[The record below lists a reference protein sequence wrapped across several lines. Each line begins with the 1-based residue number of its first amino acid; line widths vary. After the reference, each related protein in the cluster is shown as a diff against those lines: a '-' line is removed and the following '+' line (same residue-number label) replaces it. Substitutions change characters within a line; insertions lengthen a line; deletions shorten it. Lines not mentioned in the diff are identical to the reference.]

1 MSRVLFLIIIIIFL
15 LGFFIYGNFLSKILG
30 IDKNRKTPA
39 IYKFDGIDYVP
50 AKNSIVLFGHH
61 FSSIAGAGPIIG
73 PIFALIFWG
82 WLPAL
87 LWILIGSIFLGG
99 VSDFVSMFIS
109 VREDGKSIGEISK
122 KYISRGAGFS
132 FLLFLCFSLLIVI
145 AVFSSLCAQT
155 FVSTPQMVIPSI
167 GLIFV
172 AIFTGILIYRTNIPL
187 FLSTIIGI
195 ILLFILILLG
205 DKFPLKIPLKNAF
218 LIWIIILL
226 IYSYFASILPVNI
239 LLQPRDYLSSFLLFF
254 GIVVLVLGIF
264 LKPSP
269 IDKINLFNFSS
280 KIGPLF
286 PIMFITVAC
295 GAISGFHSII
305 ATGTSSKQVSNEK
318 DIKFIGYGAML
329 LEGLLAAGVVFIVA
343 FGLKEIPKGKNP
355 LEIFSLSFSK
365 NVFFLGKYSPYIALL
380 ILNSFILTTLD
391 TATRITRI
399 LIQEITGIKR
409 KYIATSIV
417 ILIGGYLALSGK
429 YEILWPLFGASN
441 QLVAGIALLTCSA
454 WLIYKRKNY
463 LVTFIPSMIMFL
475 ITITALMIKMPEL
488 LKIKNYVLFLI
499 DIILTI
505 LGIFII
511 GEFFI
516 KKFKKEEK

>member
-1 MSRVLFLIIIIIFL
+1 MSRFLFLITIIIFL
-15 LGFFIYGNFLSKILG
+15 AGFFIYGNFLSKILG
-30 IDKNRKTPA
+30 IDKNRKTPS

-50 AKNSIVLFGHH
+50 AKNPIVLFGHH

-82 WLPAL
+82 WVPAL

-109 VREDGKSIGEISK
+109 VREDGKSIGDISR
-122 KYISRGAGFS
+122 KYISRRTGFS

-155 FVSTPQMVIPSI
+155 FISMPEIVIPSI

-172 AIFTGILIYRTNIPL
+172 AIFIGILIYKTNIPV

-195 ILLFILILLG
+195 TLIFVLILLG
-205 DKFPLKIPLKNAF
+205 NKFPLKLTLKNAF
-218 LIWIIILL
+218 LIWMIILL
-226 IYSYFASILPVNI
+226 AYSYFASSLPVNI

-254 GIVVLVLGIF
+254 GIIVLVIGIF
-264 LKPSP
+264 LKPASMN
-269 IDKINLFNFSS
+269 KINLFNFSS

-286 PIMFITVAC
+286 PLMFITVAC
-295 GAISGFHSII
+295 GAISGFHSVV
-305 ATGTSSKQVSNEK
+305 ATGTSSKQVANEK

-329 LEGLLAAGVVFIVA
+329 LEGILATSVVFIVTFA
-343 FGLKEIPKGKNP
+343 LKEIPEGKNP
-355 LEIFSLSFSK
+355 LEIFSFSFSK
-365 NVFFLGKYSPYIALL
+365 TVFFLGKYSPYIALL

-391 TATRITRI
+391 TATRITRL
-399 LIQEITGIKR
+399 LIQEITKIKS
-409 KYIATSIV
+409 KHLATSIV

-429 YEILWPLFGASN
+429 YEILWPIFGASN
-441 QLVAGIALLTCSA
+441 QLVAGISLLTCSA
-454 WLIYKRKNY
+454 WLIYKKKNY
-463 LVTFIPSMIMFL
+463 LITFIPGLIMFL
-475 ITITALMIKMPEL
+475 ITISALIIKMPEL

-499 DIILTI
+499 DLILTI
-505 LGIFII
+505 LGIFIM

-516 KKFKKEEK
+516 KKLKREGG